1 MRTSTCSAGCT
12 TDERTHFRCR
22 DDARG
27 ETGRGLHTS
36 AVLRQSLGL
45 YRLQVAGRGVDY
57 DCYYH
62 STEPPTQAAAE
73 AFQLALNHADV
84 LVGQNIK
91 FDLQWI
97 RECGFTYDGDIYDT
111 MVAEYILSK
120 ARRWPLGLAALAR
133 KYGVTQKETDLIAP
147 YLTAGKTFY
156 DIPWEIVREYGV
168 ADVKATEEITLK
180 QLDAFGVTFEELFD
194 GKGLVPTLKLSLEMT
209 DVLARTEQVGLKINM
224 DTLDEI
230 EQMYTKS

>member
-1 MRTSTCSAGCT
+1 MNVLTF
-12 TDERTHFRCR
+12 DVERTHV
-22 DDARG
+22 
-27 ETGRGLHTS
+27 EK
-36 AVLRQSLGL
+36 LGGGYTPL
-45 YRLQVAGRGVDY
+45 PYFGNRLVSIGYKRLVSSVDY

-62 STEPPTQAAAE
+62 STQPPTSNSFTKFQAA
-73 AFQLALNHADV
+73 LKYADV

-147 YLTAGKTFY
+147 YLEAGKTFY
-156 DIPWEIVREYGV
+156 DIPWEIVREYGI

-194 GKGLVPTLKLSLEMT
+194 GKGT
-209 DVLARTEQVGLKINM
+209 RTHTEAVA
-224 DTLDEI
+224 
-230 EQMYTKS
+230 